1 MIDPGFRYSNSE
13 FSTLYAKIKAYT
25 NGETVMFN
33 GREYPAIYTPKNET
47 IIEKLGITEDEIRS
61 NKTIIDTATRRKK
74 NAEAQKQRRRASGAV
89 SREEYEKS
97 RQEQKRFNLEAIARL
112 KKEGLTVRAIAEQL
126 KLNERVVRRYSK
138 EITP

>member
-1 MIDPGFRYSNSE
+1 M
-13 FSTLYAKIKAYT
+13 
-25 NGETVMFN
+25 
-33 GREYPAIYTPKNET
+33 
-47 IIEKLGITEDEIRS
+47 
-61 NKTIIDTATRRKK
+61 
-74 NAEAQKQRRRASGAV
+74 